1 MEKDIAEYIKKEFDK
16 NHGPTWHCIVGR
28 NFGNAHLFL
37 PILLRSSYASVCGG
51 CSSRVVASFSVA
63 IGHLR
68 LISYSMILVKWRMI
82 VTSDHELLLMNI
94 YLQGG
99 TE

>member
-1 MEKDIAEYIKKEFDK
+1 
-16 NHGPTWHCIVGR
+16 
-28 NFGNAHLFL
+28 
-37 PILLRSSYASVCGG
+37 
-51 CSSRVVASFSVA
+51 VASFSVA